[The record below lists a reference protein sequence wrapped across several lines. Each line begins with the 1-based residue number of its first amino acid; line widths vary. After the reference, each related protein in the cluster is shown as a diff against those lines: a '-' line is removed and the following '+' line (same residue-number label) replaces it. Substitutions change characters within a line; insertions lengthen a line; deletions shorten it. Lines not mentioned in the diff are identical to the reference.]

1 MSGSSIPEV
10 APKERV
16 IRALETLG
24 YHTVRQGA
32 HIAMSFYTNTGIQI
46 PLTIPDQMAYKA
58 STLRTIL
65 SRAGI
70 TKQDFLTAY
79 NKT

>member
-1 MSGSSIPEV
+1 MSNTIPEV

-16 IRALETLG
+16 IRTMETLG
-24 YHTVRQGA
+24 YHVVRQGA
-32 HIAMSFYTNTGIQI
+32 HIAMSYFTNTGVQI
-46 PLTIPDQMAYKA
+46 PLTIPDQIAYKA

-70 TKQDFLTAY
+70 TKQDFLSAY